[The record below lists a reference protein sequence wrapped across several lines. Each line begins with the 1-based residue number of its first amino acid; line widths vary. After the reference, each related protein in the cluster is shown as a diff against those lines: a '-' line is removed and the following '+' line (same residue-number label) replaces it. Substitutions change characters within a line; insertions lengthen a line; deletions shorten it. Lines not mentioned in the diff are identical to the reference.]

1 MRKVLFVVFFLAG
14 CGVGIDP
21 LGTDSTSTTSS
32 ASTSCTSTDTW
43 ASYGQSFFT
52 ANCRSCHEHTSQFST
67 QASVA
72 NSLARIKAEI
82 SSGAMPP
89 SGLGSADKQRILGY
103 LACDVP

>member
-1 MRKVLFVVFFLAG
+1 MRRLLFVVFFLAG
-14 CGVGIDP
+14 CGVGTDTLGADP
-21 LGTDSTSTTSS
+21 TATNAS

-43 ASYGQSFFT
+43 ASYGQSFFAT
-52 ANCRSCHEHTSQFST
+52 NCRTCHEHTSQFST

-89 SGLGSADKQRILGY
+89 GGLNSTAKQRILAY